1 MPILPRAAAS
11 LLAQAL
17 DAMRVVVVTGPRQ
30 AGKSTFVEHHPALA
44 GLPYLSLDDP
54 SVLRR
59 ARDNPMA
66 FARSEARMI
75 VDEVQRE
82 PDLIL
87 AIKTVVDRQRPR
99 VLGQFVLTGS
109 ANLLMMKRVGDSLA
123 GRAGYL
129 KLWPMTR
136 REQLGLGAA
145 GIWQRFFDE
154 DVSRWLDIVRSDPVQ
169 LPPESS
175 WQTYAERGGF
185 PEVAIAGTPNT
196 AAAVG
201 ARAFWFDGYITT
213 YLERD
218 LRDLAAIADLGDF
231 QRTMRAA
238 ALRVGNLLNQS
249 ELGRDVALPAMT
261 VHRYLNLLET
271 SYQIVRLEPYAVN
284 RTKRLIKTPKLYW
297 NDPGLALHLA
307 HGGAPAEA
315 SGAHFENLVLCDL
328 LAWRDMQLP
337 RAEVSYWRTTSGY
350 EVDFVIEQQRQLL
363 GVEVKAGS
371 QPTLRDVRGLAA
383 FLAEHPK
390 RARGGIVLHGGSDIY
405 WLDERIVA
413 VPWWRVM

>member
-1 MPILPRAAAS
+1 MSILPRAAAGI
-11 LLAQAL
+11 LTQAL
-17 DAMRVVVVTGPRQ
+17 KTMRVVVVTGPRQ

-44 GLPYLSLDDP
+44 QLPYLSLDDP
-54 SVLRR
+54 TVLRR

-66 FARSEARMI
+66 LVRSEPRMI

-87 AIKTVVDRQRPR
+87 AIKAVVDRQRPPVR
-99 VLGQFVLTGS
+99 GQFVLTGS

-129 KLWPMTR
+129 RLWPMTR
-136 REQLGLGAA
+136 REQLGRGAT
-145 GIWQRFFDE
+145 GSWQRFFDE
-154 DVSRWLDIVRSDPVQ
+154 DVSRWLDMVRADTVPLSP
-169 LPPESS
+169 STS
-175 WQTYAERGGF
+175 WRTYAERGGF
-185 PEVAIAGTPNT
+185 PEMAIESTRRT
-196 AAAVG
+196 AAPAS
-201 ARAFWFDGYITT
+201 ARAFWFDGYIMT

-231 QRTMRAA
+231 QRVMRAA
-238 ALRVGNLLNQS
+238 ALRIGNLLNQS

-328 LAWRDMQLP
+328 LAWRDSSFP
-337 RAEVSYWRTTSGY
+337 RPEIAYWRTASGY
-350 EVDFVIEQQRQLL
+350 EVDFVVEHQRQLL
-363 GVEVKAGS
+363 GVEVKAGD
-371 QPTLRDVRGLAA
+371 QPLLRDVRGLRA
-383 FLAEHPK
+383 FLAEHPR
-390 RARGGIVLHGGSDIY
+390 RACGGLVLHGGSETY

-413 VPWWRVM
+413 VPWWRVL